1 MRKCDKRR
9 SNHKSIERTIMEKIR
24 LNQNKRQ
31 LLKKEWQHTVYNN
44 MPMQVEEDL
53 KSAQQEYR
61 EVRDMA
67 WDGVITPSHAMSRTS
82 RYSC

>member
-1 MRKCDKRR
+1 
-9 SNHKSIERTIMEKIR
+9 MEKIR

-53 KSAQQEYR
+53 KYKDIALIVAMVGLPIR
-61 EVRDMA
+61 IV
-67 WDGVITPSHAMSRTS
+67 VFTLSHNSWTQVNNNLVS
-82 RYSC
+82 LWT